1 MKITDCQKGS
11 RIKTEQ
17 ADKYMKL
24 AVTDIDRVYPKNI
37 TLGQINGMVWHIIC
51 IIFFLLNLYLI
62 YIL

>member
-1 MKITDCQKGS
+1 
-11 RIKTEQ
+11 
-17 ADKYMKL
+17 MKL